1 MTHKKCQ
8 RATSGLAKL
17 GGKVTTRTS
26 VRPLT
31 VSDNPNDVQLS
42 PNFAKPPGRCMQ
54 AGESAAGKN
63 KKRQYNQ

>member
-1 MTHKKCQ
+1 VPASNGRFGKIGVKVITQ
-8 RATSGLAKL
+8 TSA
-17 GGKVTTRTS
+17 R
-26 VRPLT
+26 RLT
-31 VSDNPNDVQLS
+31 VSDNPNGVQSS